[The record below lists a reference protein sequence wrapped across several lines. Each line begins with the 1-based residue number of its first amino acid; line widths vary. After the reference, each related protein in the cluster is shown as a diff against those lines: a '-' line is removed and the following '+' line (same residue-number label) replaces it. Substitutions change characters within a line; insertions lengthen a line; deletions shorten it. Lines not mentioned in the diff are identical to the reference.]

1 VLVLD
6 NEEGGLPQGTL
17 EACEEIVTIPGAGLV
32 QSLNVAASAAIL
44 LYALVN
50 PIYALKRDIASLQV
64 LLAPAGTGPAHI
76 ICFGPIDLALLP
88 HQVAKPIHDAL
99 QGMGSRGGQNRCER
113 GSLLCHVEHSLCPEL
128 DRPAIKI
135 PDDPSEI
142 VINGK

>member
-1 VLVLD
+1 MLVLD

-64 LLAPAGTGPAHI
+64 LLAPAGTGPTHI
-76 ICFGPIDLALLP
+76 ICFGPIDLALLAD
-88 HQVAKPIHDAL
+88 QAAKPIHGAL
-99 QGMGSRGGQNRCER
+99 QGMGSRGGRNRCGR
-113 GSLLCHVEHSLCPEL
+113 GSLLCHLNSPF
-128 DRPAIKI
+128 AQ
-135 PDDPSEI
+135 
-142 VINGK
+142 N